1 MISLT
6 FSAQETNNLVP
17 TTTCTSSMNF
27 WVQKNVRIL
36 WNKLDNFT
44 VVRFVKSMF
53 SMSGRTIG
61 FYKRHTYVYDLSNTV
76 NKANQ
81 CVFIQHCKGGC
92 DEWKFLL
99 HYATKLMS
107 YVMTMRKFFPQK
119 PSFFLIQHRKN
130 GKCKHCHHH
139 HYLTMRTGLFL
150 NWFTSVKPD
159 RQKDQQRICHFSL

>member
-1 MISLT
+1 
-6 FSAQETNNLVP
+6 
-17 TTTCTSSMNF
+17 MNF

-53 SMSGRTIG
+53 SMSGRTFG

-76 NKANQ
+76 NEANQ
-81 CVFIQHCKGGC
+81 CVFIHSALQRWLRRMKVPPTLRHK
-92 DEWKFLL
+92 
-99 HYATKLMS
+99 T

-119 PSFFLIQHRKN
+119 SSFFLIQHRKN

-139 HYLTMRTGLFL
+139 HYLAMRTGLFL